1 MDRGPA
7 GPAPGGVPV
16 AAPAPDRP
24 LLQSGAPGCPGHPD
38 ALPQH
43 PLVTST
49 PVTPTRV
56 EIVIP
61 VYNEAHVLSGS
72 IATLSAW
79 LHAHLAH
86 YDWSVVIAN
95 NASTDRT
102 LDLAREIAAENARV
116 RVLDIERKG
125 RGRALKRAW
134 LESDAQV
141 LAYMDVDLST
151 DLVHLLPLVDGLAS
165 GACAIAI
172 GNRLARDSQTR
183 RSFRREF
190 ISRSYNLIVRSMFG
204 SRIIDAQCG
213 FKGITREVAQRLLP
227 WVEDTQWFFD
237 TELLLLAE
245 SQGYTICQ
253 IPVRWV
259 EDPDS
264 RVKIVKTAMDDL
276 QGLWR
281 LRSGGIQR
289 VRDGLA
295 QGLTPPPP
303 REDP

>member
-1 MDRGPA
+1 MTTP
-7 GPAPGGVPV
+7 PV
-16 AAPAPDRP
+16 A
-24 LLQSGAPGCPGHPD
+24 
-38 ALPQH
+38 
-43 PLVTST
+43 
-49 PVTPTRV
+49 PTRV

-61 VYNEAHVLSGS
+61 VYNEAHVLAGS
-72 IATLSAW
+72 IATLTAW
-79 LHAHLAH
+79 LRAHLAH
-86 YDWSVVIAN
+86 YDWSVLVAN
-95 NASTDRT
+95 NASTDGT
-102 LDLAREIAAENARV
+102 LAVARELAAENPRV
-116 RVLDIERKG
+116 RVLDLDRKG

-151 DLVHLLPLVDGLAS
+151 DLSHLIPLVDGLAS

-172 GNRLARDSQTR
+172 GNRLSRESQTR

-190 ISRSYNLIVRSMFG
+190 ISRSYNLIVRSSFG
-204 SRIIDAQCG
+204 SKIIDAQCG

-264 RVKIVKTAMDDL
+264 RVRIVKTATDDL

-281 LRSGGIQR
+281 LRNGGIQR
-289 VRDGLA
+289 VREGLA
-295 QGLTPPPP
+295 QGLTPPAP
-303 REDP
+303 REDA